1 MRKIIVHTQ
10 NQLLQKP
17 HNMTIAQDLGPDHLK
32 VVNAKISDLRTVL
45 HLTKFHQ
52 NRVKKE
58 KSLDNGTFL
67 NSLFPFL
74 LINFLMIWAL
84 TCKKR

>member
-32 VVNAKISDLRTVL
+32 VVNAKISDLRTQKICFIL

-52 NRVKKE
+52 NRVKKQ

-67 NSLFPFL
+67 NYLFLFFA
-74 LINFLMIWAL
+74 N
-84 TCKKR
+84 